1 MQLMQKCEKEEG
13 VFGIEDLDRW
23 PVDSYAFG
31 FLSATVSTNSIASL
45 QKVSQS
51 ISIEAFQEY

>member
-13 VFGIEDLDRW
+13 VVGIVDLDRW
-23 PVDSYAFG
+23 PVDSDAFG

-51 ISIEAFQEY
+51 NSVEDF